1 MSFTTVMKR
10 GLTTQMTLI
19 GRQSASLINK
29 QCSLTPRLVLS
40 LRGLS
45 STSYINNSK
54 NSLNKSELPFT
65 FSPQGP
71 EQVKYTRD
79 HEWVALHPDGTGFLG
94 ITDYAS
100 AALGDTTYVELPEL
114 NQTIEAGDSI
124 GSVESVKS
132 ASEVYMPVDGTI
144 TEVNTK
150 LEDSPQLINSDPLG
164 KGWMIK
170 FKLDETKGKEQIDEL
185 FNLEQ
190 YEEFL
195 KTDEH

>member
-10 GLTTQMTLI
+10 GLTTHMTLI